1 MDEKNKQKVGWYRTS
16 VLTLKD
22 TVSCVQAVSCV
33 QTACKCL
40 HTDTEIKHHTRANK
54 FQGKTYQA
62 NSPATKEHTALSFKI
77 QTAQSH
83 PKTTDIS

>member
-33 QTACKCL
+33 QTACRCREQ
-40 HTDTEIKHHTRANK
+40 T
-54 FQGKTYQA
+54 G
-62 NSPATKEHTALSFKI
+62 SPAGTIRAESFNAQRKVQDHQSQRGEGSATADSP
-77 QTAQSH
+77 SNNV
-83 PKTTDIS
+83 S